1 MHLTGSQLENDIV
14 IYLLPGL
21 PVKLISPAGRYE
33 MFRRRGIFSISRGL
47 ANVWFGIHSFQ
58 TVPHYGWKQVGPPV
72 IRSGDRGPTELCGSD
87 IDGWDIMIINVKLKV
102 FLGALM
108 IRSLRVFEISL
119 TTCKICGNN
128 SAEKLISE
136 PVLKVLH
143 YNGIYGVVWGGTG
156 KYRWIIWW

>member
-14 IYLLPGL
+14 IYMLPGL

-58 TVPHYGWKQVGPPV
+58 TVPLRLEASRTPV

-143 YNGIYGVVWGGTG
+143 YNGIYGVFWGGTG

>member
-1 MHLTGSQLENDIV
+1 MGLQAMHLTGSQLENDIV
-14 IYLLPGL
+14 IYMLPGL
-21 PVKLISPAGRYE
+21 PVKLISPAGRYG

-58 TVPHYGWKQVGPPV
+58 TVPLRLEASRTPCNTLRRQ
-72 IRSGDRGPTELCGSD
+72 RTNR
-87 IDGWDIMIINVKLKV
+87 IMWVRHRWMRHNDYKREIKI

-143 YNGIYGVVWGGTG
+143 YNGIYGVF
-156 KYRWIIWW
+156 

>member
-14 IYLLPGL
+14 IYMLPGL
-21 PVKLISPAGRYE
+21 PVKLISPAGRYG

-58 TVPHYGWKQVGPPV
+58 TVPLRLEASRTPCNTLRRQ
-72 IRSGDRGPTELCGSD
+72 RTNR
-87 IDGWDIMIINVKLKV
+87 IMWVRHRWMRHNDYKREIKI

-143 YNGIYGVVWGGTG
+143 YNGIYGVFWGGTG

>member
-47 ANVWFGIHSFQ
+47 AYVWFGIHSFQ
-58 TVPHYGWKQVGPPV
+58 TVPLRLEAVGPPV

-143 YNGIYGVVWGGTG
+143 YNGIYGVFWEGTG